1 MGAVGDAQV
10 RRRDARLLELGELA
24 TEEGK
29 IDDGARTEHAH
40 RVRIEDAARHEME
53 LEGAVIVDDGVPG
66 VVAALEP
73 DDHVRLLRQEVG
85 DLSFAFVAP
94 LRADDGGHGHVYEC

>member
-1 MGAVGDAQV
+1 
-10 RRRDARLLELGELA
+10 
-24 TEEGK
+24 
-29 IDDGARTEHAH
+29 
-40 RVRIEDAARHEME
+40 ME
-53 LEGAVIVDDGVPG
+53 LEGALPVDDGMAG

-94 LRADDGGHGHVYEC
+94 LRADDGGHGHVFRC